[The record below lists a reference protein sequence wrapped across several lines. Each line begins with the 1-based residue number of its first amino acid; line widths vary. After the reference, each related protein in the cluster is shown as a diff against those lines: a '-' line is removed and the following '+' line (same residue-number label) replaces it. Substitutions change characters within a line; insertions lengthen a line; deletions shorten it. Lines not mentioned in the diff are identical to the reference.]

1 MSEERKQAP
10 WSVRILS
17 VRSRLVTSP
26 PTAKSESKSKSKP
39 NEHLVDANPPG

>member
-17 VRSRLVTSP
+17 VRRVLWLFRQRHAFWLDEFPETVTCCR
-26 PTAKSESKSKSKP
+26 
-39 NEHLVDANPPG
+39 